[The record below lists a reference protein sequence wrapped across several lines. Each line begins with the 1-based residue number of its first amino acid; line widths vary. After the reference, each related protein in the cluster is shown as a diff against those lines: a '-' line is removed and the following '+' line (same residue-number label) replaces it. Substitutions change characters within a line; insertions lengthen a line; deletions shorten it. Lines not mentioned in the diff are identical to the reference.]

1 MEENKFII
9 YFNPNINIEVREK
22 DHKNEQLVYK
32 VINAFREE
40 ARIIKKQNFC
50 LYFGYRKNELG
61 FLLMKNTPEYNSFP
75 ERHDL
80 ALLSEIKKG

>member
-32 VINAFREE
+32 VINAFHEE

-50 LYFGYRKNELG
+50 LNFGYRKNELG
-61 FLLMKNTPEYNSFP
+61 FLLVKNTPEYNSFP

>member
-22 DHKNEQLVYK
+22 DHKNE
-32 VINAFREE
+32 
-40 ARIIKKQNFC
+40 
-50 LYFGYRKNELG
+50 LG
-61 FLLMKNTPEYNSFP
+61 FLLVKNTPEYNSFP

>member
-40 ARIIKKQNFC
+40 ARITNNKKT
-50 LYFGYRKNELG
+50 K
-61 FLLMKNTPEYNSFP
+61 FLF
-75 ERHDL
+75 
-80 ALLSEIKKG
+80 IFWI